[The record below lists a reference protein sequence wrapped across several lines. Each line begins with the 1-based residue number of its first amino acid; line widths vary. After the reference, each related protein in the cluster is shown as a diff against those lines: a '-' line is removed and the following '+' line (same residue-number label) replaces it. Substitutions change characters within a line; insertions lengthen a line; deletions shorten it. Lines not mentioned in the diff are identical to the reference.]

1 MHYLL
6 INALGLIRIVCL
18 FVYLFN
24 FVYSISI
31 RLGELDHA
39 INLSR
44 PKLIF
49 SSMAVAPRALK
60 ISGKNPF
67 VKKVILMELNGSKQM
82 NKRLSTKLTISYLE
96 LISSIKVGVMH
107 SSTNIGGIFM
117 QYKIESMSISGRRLQ
132 RI

>member
-18 FVYLFN
+18 FIYLFN
-24 FVYSISI
+24 FVCSISI

>member
-1 MHYLL
+1 
-6 INALGLIRIVCL
+6 
-18 FVYLFN
+18 
-24 FVYSISI
+24 
-31 RLGELDHA
+31 
-39 INLSR
+39 
-44 PKLIF
+44 
-49 SSMAVAPRALK
+49 
-60 ISGKNPF
+60 
-67 VKKVILMELNGSKQM
+67 MELNGSKQM